1 MSVIGD
7 WRRLPFQ
14 WLLPLSFFCIGLLY
28 IYASPHFEASDNI
41 PHVGV
46 IKWIAEQGELPIQS
60 EDHEHLYAQEG
71 SQPPLYY
78 LLMTAIW
85 QSVDTSDF
93 DEYFWRNP
101 LALIGVPKRLGNRNL
116 VFYQQPYPPD
126 LSGTSLALYIIRV
139 VTLAMG
145 AVTVAAVYQSARTV
159 MPDNVGFAVLA
170 TSLTAFNPMFVFI
183 NASVSNDNLV
193 TMLAALI
200 AWQMLVMLRDGFQT
214 KRSLVLAAL
223 IALASLAKLSGLVP
237 GFVVGLAG
245 IWLVIRSRDWRGFVV
260 LGASLLIAWLTI
272 AGWWYLRNLSL
283 YGELFGTSA
292 MLDNFGRRNMPLP
305 QLLLE
310 EFEGLRISF
319 WALFGAFSILTHKI
333 FYVVVDLLSLL
344 GAAGLLVFLAKH
356 RRNQFTL
363 SVISFLSIL
372 LAIGSAMLILW
383 TMQTSASTGRLL
395 FPYITSISLLLA
407 MGLYALRIPALLV
420 AVLLFLFTV
429 AAPIVYIMPNY
440 DHPPIVDKLPAHAIE
455 TSVRWDDI
463 RLVGYELPPPQRWSA
478 GDEIPLTLY
487 WQPLAQSTELQALF
501 LTLLDADE
509 KAITT
514 IDTFPGWGSFPTMW
528 WVPGQIYSDDYIL
541 QIPKDAQGFSAVQ
554 LHIGWYPFP
563 DGSDIQPVQESGEQ
577 TAASTLPLGA
587 FVGGEPV
594 RSLGAD
600 ARADGTVFG
609 DAIQLNAYRFSEGHI
624 LELEWQ
630 IVGEISGEWRVF
642 AIVLDAPYQSET
654 AFEVIYQADASPPVS
669 LNYLAVDETF
679 ITRHQFELP
688 AGYLGEHEIYLG
700 WYNEDISERL
710 PVPYP
715 SNMLEL
721 PRMAFGSHDE

>member
-1 MSVIGD
+1 
-7 WRRLPFQ
+7 
-14 WLLPLSFFCIGLLY
+14 
-28 IYASPHFEASDNI
+28 
-41 PHVGV
+41 
-46 IKWIAEQGELPIQS
+46 
-60 EDHEHLYAQEG
+60 
-71 SQPPLYY
+71 
-78 LLMTAIW
+78 
-85 QSVDTSDF
+85 
-93 DEYFWRNP
+93 
-101 LALIGVPKRLGNRNL
+101 
-116 VFYQQPYPPD
+116 
-126 LSGTSLALYIIRV
+126 
-139 VTLAMG
+139 
-145 AVTVAAVYQSARTV
+145 
-159 MPDNVGFAVLA
+159 
-170 TSLTAFNPMFVFI
+170 
-183 NASVSNDNLV
+183 
-193 TMLAALI
+193 
-200 AWQMLVMLRDGFQT
+200 
-214 KRSLVLAAL
+214 
-223 IALASLAKLSGLVP
+223 
-237 GFVVGLAG
+237 
-245 IWLVIRSRDWRGFVV
+245 
-260 LGASLLIAWLTI
+260 
-272 AGWWYLRNLSL
+272 
-283 YGELFGTSA
+283 
-292 MLDNFGRRNMPLP
+292 
-305 QLLLE
+305 
-310 EFEGLRISF
+310 
-319 WALFGAFSILTHKI
+319 
-333 FYVVVDLLSLL
+333 
-344 GAAGLLVFLAKH
+344 
-356 RRNQFTL
+356 
-363 SVISFLSIL
+363 
-372 LAIGSAMLILW
+372 MLIWW

-528 WVPGQIYSDDYIL
+528 WVPGQIYRDDYIL

-609 DAIQLNAYRFSEGHI
+609 DAIQLNAYRFSEGHN

-630 IVGEISGEWRVF
+630 IVGEISRRV
-642 AIVLDAPYQSET
+642 
-654 AFEVIYQADASPPVS
+654 
-669 LNYLAVDETF
+669 
-679 ITRHQFELP
+679 
-688 AGYLGEHEIYLG
+688 AGLCHC
-700 WYNEDISERL
+700 S
-710 PVPYP
+710 
-715 SNMLEL
+715 
-721 PRMAFGSHDE
+721 